1 MSVLRKSLFY
11 IFLFIFFFSCSL
23 FDGEKKDSQP
33 TGVYV
38 KFADS
43 TYVTYV
49 EEYTIGDIIYVLGG
63 EFFECTSSDT
73 VEIIVESGLGDRE
86 PVEAFWPP
94 GVDTDGLKRV
104 HGGCI
109 STTGSNNSNE
119 NNNKLEVKSS
129 GDTIICCYTV
139 NNETASD
146 TAFVN
151 P

>member
-1 MSVLRKSLFY
+1 MSVLRKNLFY
-11 IFLFIFFFSCSL
+11 IVLFIFFFSCSL
-23 FDGEKKDSQP
+23 FDGEKKDSQQ

-43 TYVTYV
+43 TYITYV
-49 EEYTIGDIIYVLGG
+49 EEYTIGDSVYVLGG
-63 EFFECTSSDT
+63 EFFEYTLFDT

-86 PVEAFWPP
+86 PVEAFWPH
-94 GVDTDGLKRV
+94 GVDTDGLTRV

-109 STTGSNNSNE
+109 STTGSKNSNI
-119 NNNKLEVKSS
+119 NNNKLEVRST
-129 GDTIICCYTV
+129 GDTIICYYIV
-139 NNETASD
+139 KDETASD